1 MLICSPILDC
11 VRMVKEFRSSYIR
24 YEVDYIRRNPLYNH
38 VVCISIPVGVKVKI
52 SLKSAIT
59 TVASELSKAS
69 LV

>member
-11 VRMVKEFRSSYIR
+11 VRMVKEFRSSYNR
-24 YEVDYIRRNPLYNH
+24 YEEDYIQRSPLYNH
-38 VVCISIPVGVKVKI
+38 VVHVPIPVGVKAKI

-59 TVASELSKAS
+59 TVASELSKAT